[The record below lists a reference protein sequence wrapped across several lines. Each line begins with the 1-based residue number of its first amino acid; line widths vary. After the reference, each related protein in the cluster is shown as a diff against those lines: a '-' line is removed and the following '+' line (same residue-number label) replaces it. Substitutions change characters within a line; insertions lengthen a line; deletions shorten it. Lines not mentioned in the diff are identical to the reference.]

1 MRSVSGMPPVPW
13 PIPGRLCPCE
23 LGSGPE
29 RRSKGMAARCA
40 RTPGELA
47 YLTGNTARLSFFTCA
62 CARVAGWALLRATA
76 ARRCAV
82 HCSVWHNA

>member
-1 MRSVSGMPPVPW
+1 MCS
-13 PIPGRLCPCE
+13 
-23 LGSGPE
+23 GSGAPSHGLSLAACARAGVGPRPGE
-29 RRSKGMAARCA
+29 ALKGRGGAL

-62 CARVAGWALLRATA
+62 RARVAGWALLRAAA

-82 HCSVWHNA
+82 HYSVRHSA